1 MDKATSANAVN
12 RNFLHIDCK
21 NNEKTVNLCVM
32 KRLLG
37 IGMMLALALSCGGPK
52 KPAAKAPAT
61 REFPMVEIP
70 AMITEP
76 QERAQWLSLHFWEPF
91 TKTDKLYFCDSTT
104 VNGVPSEKLEQQ
116 VGLFATLLQ
125 QLPLPVGQEAMKAA
139 FGRLEAFQEAQPEGN
154 VFPGTSALISRYFYD
169 PNSPVRSED
178 LYLPFVS
185 RLASSGLVD
194 EQDRGR
200 YAWEA
205 QVCSLN
211 QTGTPAADFTFVDI
225 AGKRRT
231 LYGIRADYTLLIFGN
246 PDCNACREIMEQMAA
261 SPEISALIRSG
272 RLKVADIYIDEEI
285 DLWKEKAD
293 TYPREWINGYDPAF
307 TIRTDRIYAVRAVPS
322 LYLLDEK
329 KNVLLKDALPE
340 TVLQVLPA
348 L

>member
-1 MDKATSANAVN
+1 
-12 RNFLHIDCK
+12 
-21 NNEKTVNLCVM
+21 M
-32 KRLLG
+32 KRILE
-37 IGMMLALALSCGGPK
+37 IGLMLALALSCGGPK

-76 QERAQWLSLHFWEPF
+76 QERAQWLSLHFWDPF
-91 TKTDKLYFCDSTT
+91 TKADKLYFCDSTT

-125 QLPLPVGQEAMKAA
+125 QVPLPVGQEAMKAA

-154 VFPGTSALISRYFYD
+154 VFPETSALISRYFYD

-205 QVCSLN
+205 HVCSLN

-329 KNVLLKDALPE
+329 KNVLLKDALVE

>member
-1 MDKATSANAVN
+1 
-12 RNFLHIDCK
+12 
-21 NNEKTVNLCVM
+21 
-32 KRLLG
+32 
-37 IGMMLALALSCGGPK
+37 MLALALSCGGPK

-139 FGRLEAFQEAQPEGN
+139 FGRLEAFQEARPEGN
-154 VFPGTSALISRYFYD
+154 VFPETSALISRYFYD

-225 AGKRRT
+225 ARPSSG
-231 LYGIRADYTLLIFGN
+231 AD
-246 PDCNACREIMEQMAA
+246 A
-261 SPEISALIRSG
+261 SKWRISILMR
-272 RLKVADIYIDEEI
+272 K
-285 DLWKEKAD
+285 
-293 TYPREWINGYDPAF
+293 
-307 TIRTDRIYAVRAVPS
+307 
-322 LYLLDEK
+322 
-329 KNVLLKDALPE
+329 
-340 TVLQVLPA
+340 
-348 L
+348 

>member
-1 MDKATSANAVN
+1 M
-12 RNFLHIDCK
+12 
-21 NNEKTVNLCVM
+21 
-32 KRLLG
+32 
-37 IGMMLALALSCGGPK
+37 
-52 KPAAKAPAT
+52 
-61 REFPMVEIP
+61 
-70 AMITEP
+70 
-76 QERAQWLSLHFWEPF
+76 
-91 TKTDKLYFCDSTT
+91 
-104 VNGVPSEKLEQQ
+104 
-116 VGLFATLLQ
+116 
-125 QLPLPVGQEAMKAA
+125 
-139 FGRLEAFQEAQPEGN
+139 
-154 VFPGTSALISRYFYD
+154 
-169 PNSPVRSED
+169 
-178 LYLPFVS
+178 
-185 RLASSGLVD
+185 
-194 EQDRGR
+194 
-200 YAWEA
+200 
-205 QVCSLN
+205 
-211 QTGTPAADFTFVDI
+211 DI

-246 PDCNACREIMEQMAA
+246 PDCKACREIMEQMAA